1 MAEQDDAAVVQQTLA
16 GNLRAYEA
24 IVSRYQD
31 AIYSLALRMVH
42 DPDDAEDVSQTV
54 FVKAFERLGTYDP
67 NYRFFS
73 WLYRIAMN
81 ESLNFLRQR
90 KPYQRFGEMGR
101 GEDVP
106 SDPPVADEAKELEA
120 ALRELTDD
128 HRSVIVLKHLEGFS
142 YVEIGRMLNITE
154 KKVKSRL
161 FSARQAL
168 RDVLVK
174 KGVGIR

>member
-1 MAEQDDAAVVQQTLA
+1 MAEQDDAAIVQQTLA

-24 IVSRYQD
+24 IVIRYQD

-42 DPDDAEDVSQTV
+42 DADDAEDVSQIV

-90 KPYQRFGEMGR
+90 KPHQRLD
-101 GEDVP
+101 DVGGAEELQ
-106 SDPPVADEAKELEA
+106 SDAPVPDDVRELEA
-120 ALRELTDD
+120 ALQELTDD
-128 HRSVIVLKHLEGFS
+128 HRSVIVLKHIEGFS
-142 YVEIGRMLNITE
+142 YLEIARMLNISE

-168 RDVLVK
+168 RDLLVRK
-174 KGVGIR
+174 EARIR